1 MDSRSDHFFIFF
13 SKPSDLATISMLA
26 KDLAPYLQAI
36 EVLRNLELIDTK
48 DRETARKNWHGAK
61 LLYLDVVD
69 LLEYY

>member
-1 MDSRSDHFFIFF
+1 
-13 SKPSDLATISMLA
+13 MLA

-61 LLYLDVVD
+61 LLCLDVVD

>member
-1 MDSRSDHFFIFF
+1 
-13 SKPSDLATISMLA
+13 MLA

-61 LLYLDVVD
+61 LPCLDVLD
-69 LLEYY
+69 LLEYYANLGLPSFPILVLSQH